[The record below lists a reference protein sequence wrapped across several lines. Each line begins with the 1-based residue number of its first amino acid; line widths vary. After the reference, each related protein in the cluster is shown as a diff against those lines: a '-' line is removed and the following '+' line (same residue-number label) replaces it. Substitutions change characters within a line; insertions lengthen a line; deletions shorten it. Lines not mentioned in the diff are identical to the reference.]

1 MSLSL
6 SKIRWGWALLG
17 LVLAVGVFIAV
28 QLTINVGYGLV
39 IGFQMRQ
46 APPQEVLMAAFAS
59 LPFILLGAGEVGL
72 GAYVGG
78 RLAASKSEAS
88 PQSAGLLVGIGVATV
103 VVVLSAIQGVL
114 DVWVT
119 LYCALAL
126 TGGWLAGFLV
136 ARKGRQ

>member
-17 LVLAVGVFIAV
+17 LVLAVGVLIIV
-28 QLTINVGYGLV
+28 QLAINVGYGLV

-46 APPQEVLMAAFAS
+46 APPQEVLMAAFAT
-59 LPFILLGAGEVGL
+59 LPFILLGAGEAGL

-88 PQSAGLLVGIGVATV
+88 PLSAGLLVGVGVAVV
-103 VVVLSAIQGVL
+103 VVVLSAIQGAL
-114 DVWVT
+114 DVWVV

-126 TGGWLAGFLV
+126 AGGCLAGWLV
-136 ARKGRQ
+136 ARKGR

>member
-17 LVLAVGVFIAV
+17 IALAVGLFIGV
-28 QLTINVGYGLV
+28 QLLINVGYGLV
-39 IGFQMRQ
+39 LGFQMRQ

-59 LPFILLGAGEVGL
+59 LPFILLGAGEAGV

-78 RLAASKSEAS
+78 RLAAGKSEAN
-88 PQSAGLLVGIGVATV
+88 PQSAGLLVGIGVAIV
-103 VVVLSAIQGVL
+103 IVILSAIQGAFE
-114 DVWVT
+114 VWVT

-126 TGGWLAGFLV
+126 AGGWLAGWLV
-136 ARKGRQ
+136 ARKGR

>member
-17 LVLAVGVFIAV
+17 LVLAVGVFIIV
-28 QLTINVGYGLV
+28 QLAINVGYGLV

-59 LPFILLGAGEVGL
+59 LPFILLGAGEAGL

-78 RLAASKSEAS
+78 RLAANKSEAN
-88 PQSAGLLVGIGVATV
+88 PQSAGLLVGIGVALV
-103 VVVLSAIQGVL
+103 IVVLSAVQGVL

-126 TGGWLAGFLV
+126 AGGWLAGWLV
-136 ARKGRQ
+136 ARKDG

>member
-17 LVLAVGVFIAV
+17 LAIAVGVFIIV
-28 QLTINVGYGLV
+28 QLAINVGYGLV

-59 LPFILLGAGEVGL
+59 LPFVLLGAGEAGL

-88 PQSAGLLVGIGVATV
+88 PQGAGLLVGIGVAIV
-103 VVVLSAIQGVL
+103 LVVLSAIQGVL
-114 DVWVT
+114 DVWVM
-119 LYCALAL
+119 LYCGLALA
-126 TGGWLAGFLV
+126 GGWLAGFLV
-136 ARKGRQ
+136 ARKDR